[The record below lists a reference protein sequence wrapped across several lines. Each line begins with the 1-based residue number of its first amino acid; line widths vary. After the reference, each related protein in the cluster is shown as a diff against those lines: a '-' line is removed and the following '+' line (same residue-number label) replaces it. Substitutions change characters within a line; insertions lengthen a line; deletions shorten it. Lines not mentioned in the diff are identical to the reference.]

1 MQRHDYKNNQ
11 NVEFKMYKTMKKK
24 HLMLMMVVIFAT
36 ISTNLQAQEGPNGG
50 GTGNGNA
57 AANTWSRNGDQLSSG
72 TANRLGSTDNYP
84 IRFCTN
90 GNDRIFISTEGMV
103 GINTATPLQ
112 KLHVLDG
119 NILISRSHSDELGS
133 ANGTIYFGD
142 VVDPIQP
149 FGKWGIEY
157 VSSEREGYGLNF
169 WKPWVEG
176 QNPGNFF
183 LFLADNGKVG
193 IGTNNPTAKLS
204 VNGDILAKSI
214 RISINPIYWPDYV
227 FGEDYELMSLTELEA
242 YVKTNK
248 HLPGVSS
255 IEEVERQG
263 NIDLGEMNTLL
274 LEKVEELTRY
284 IFDLQK
290 QIDEM
295 RIQNE
300 GKEVKR

>member
-1 MQRHDYKNNQ
+1 MG
-11 NVEFKMYKTMKKK
+11 
-24 HLMLMMVVIFAT
+24 MLQLTPGAETETNYQAVRQTDWAPQT
-36 ISTNLQAQEGPNGG
+36 IIQFDSAPMEMIGY
-50 GTGNGNA
+50 
-57 AANTWSRNGDQLSSG
+57 SSVLKVWW
-72 TANRLGSTDNYP
+72 AS
-84 IRFCTN
+84 
-90 GNDRIFISTEGMV
+90 
-103 GINTATPLQ
+103 TATPLQ